1 MTFMSIL
8 KKFSIVLVALLAL
21 GLTRIGISYL
31 IILVAIGIIIPII
44 ADNKKSAMVTGALYA
59 TLGYL
64 LSYPSGL
71 FLINY
76 MPDTYIPIS
85 VSSLTVL
92 SNLFL
97 GWIIPVIIAIVV
109 CGIFAVLGN
118 MIKNKLSD
126 NEIQKDDNEYYF
138 EKQDDLNQVNTNS
151 LNKNQKKDLLY
162 LTPIQKAKNRNEND
176 EEKW

>member
-1 MTFMSIL
+1 
-8 KKFSIVLVALLAL
+8 
-21 GLTRIGISYL
+21 
-31 IILVAIGIIIPII
+31 
-44 ADNKKSAMVTGALYA
+44 
-59 TLGYL
+59 
-64 LSYPSGL
+64 
-71 FLINY
+71 
-76 MPDTYIPIS
+76 
-85 VSSLTVL
+85 
-92 SNLFL
+92 
-97 GWIIPVIIAIVV
+97 
-109 CGIFAVLGN
+109 